1 MQTKAIPP
9 EAGEQRRRQYLQLL
23 GIEVWQQRPPTLPA
37 GAATT
42 AVQALHGAAGG
53 SHDQAA
59 TAAMATDLQVDQT
72 SPKPRGTG
80 RKHQARCAAVG
91 DPSATAA
98 PAQTVATAF
107 SHECL
112 LLCRNEQLDAPL
124 LLDILRHLPPLLAAD
139 EDFLHSHLVTQRQ
152 LQSLRPRILLS
163 TVAAAAGATTHEPQ
177 LHIDLQQ
184 LSANPL
190 AAKRQLWQDLQ
201 ALPWSR

>member
-23 GIEVWQQRPPTLPA
+23 GIEVWQQRRPTSPA
-37 GAATT
+37 GTAAT
-42 AVQALHGAAGG
+42 AAQALHGAADG

-72 SPKPRGTG
+72 SPKPRGTD
-80 RKHQARCAAVG
+80 REQARCAAVG

-98 PAQTVATAF
+98 PAQAAATAF

-112 LLCRNEQLDAPL
+112 LLCSNEQLDAPL

-163 TVAAAAGATTHEPQ
+163 TVAAAAGTTTHQPQ

-190 AAKRQLWQDLQ
+190 VAKRQLWQDLQ